1 MLTGLRDPLR
11 YDYVSRI
18 VEKCYFCDDKDSVIM
33 PVERRFPILIDMFRK
48 IIASCMLLCA
58 AALLSAQDRLDW
70 AEFSNPDTRYGLD
83 IWWHWPNGNISR
95 EAIRKDLCSMH
106 ANGIKRAT
114 ILNADGTGQFVPRVT
129 FASSEWLG
137 MFRYALDVADS
148 LGMTIGVHNCDGWSE
163 SGGPWIPVEKSMKTY
178 TWSDTPA
185 KGGRRLDIVLP
196 RPPCKMD
203 YYRDYKVV
211 AFPDTGSGESGFLN
225 FRELFAQKSN
235 TGIRDIEPRFAED
248 AVPVESGSV
257 VDITDCMQPD
267 GRLVWKAPKGKW
279 RIVRMGYTT
288 TAEVNKPATPEGT
301 GLECDKMDASAVE
314 LHFMNF
320 PTWLVQA
327 AGPHVGK
334 AFEFLLI
341 DSWECKYT
349 NWTEGFQKEFE
360 ALSGYPLVGW
370 IPAMCGYVV
379 DSPERT
385 AGFLH
390 DYQKTIAT
398 LIDRNYYQK
407 FAELTHAAGLDLH
420 AEPIYGN
427 SLEYPPAF
435 CLRGNSYCDV
445 PMTEFW
451 AYPGADGRPDF
462 DREEFLFD
470 EFAIDAALVCGK
482 DVIGAEAYTADGRF
496 CDEPQLL
503 RPFGD
508 AAFCAGIN
516 QLVLHSYV
524 MQPFDREPVLM
535 LMDYFGGHFNRNNPW
550 WTMAA
555 EWCMYQKRIQYVTQQ
570 GKPVVDALYYIGDQF
585 TRNFPLQLTHHDV
598 PFGYRACSCDYAY
611 LDRLVAD
618 GFNRLIIPEGVMLE
632 QRTKDKLAELA
643 TAGVEIYYAKNG
655 EPIPFDIA
663 PDFATGNAARNFR
676 FLHKHFA
683 DQEAYLLFNQSDE
696 AFSGEVVF
704 RTSGMVPELW
714 DPETGKAFAPA
725 AWKDLG
731 DGRTAVE
738 VDFKALQTMFV
749 VFGAQSSAPDFP
761 KKKATIAL
769 DDYLATLSF
778 DPVYDDEIEGF
789 RCKRLQSLT
798 LYEDEKVREFGGFV
812 NYRIEFDA
820 PEGIREGDRLAIN
833 IGRLDAVAGV
843 RLNGA
848 AIGDVW
854 HDDTDLFIDGLLPE
868 GNVLEV
874 RLATTLH
881 NRMTADVRDFGKP
894 VHIAGPM
901 SDGALSYFA
910 GSRLFESGLLGP
922 LSISVYQR

>member
-1 MLTGLRDPLR
+1 MKALRIFNLLFSAFLATATFARQYPN
-11 YDYVSRI
+11 
-18 VEKCYFCDDKDSVIM
+18 SV
-33 PVERRFPILIDMFRK
+33 P
-48 IIASCMLLCA
+48 
-58 AALLSAQDRLDW
+58 AQNRLEMM
-70 AEFSNPDTRYGLD
+70 EFANPDTRYGLD

-114 ILNADGTGQFVPRVT
+114 ILNAGGSGQYVPRVN
-129 FASSEWLG
+129 FASDEWLG

-178 TWSDTPA
+178 TWSETSVRGGQRIDT
-185 KGGRRLDIVLP
+185 ILP
-196 RPPCKMD
+196 QPESKLD

-211 AFPDTGSGESGFLN
+211 AFPDTGSDGPDFLN
-225 FRELFAQKSN
+225 FRELFALKSN
-235 TGIRDIEPRFAED
+235 TGIRDIEPRFAES
-248 AVPVESGSV
+248 AVPVKCNSV

-267 GRLVWKAPKGKW
+267 GHLVWNAPEGNW

-314 LHFMNF
+314 LHFRNF

-334 AFEFLLI
+334 TFEFLLI

-349 NWTEGFQKEFE
+349 NWTEGFQNEFE
-360 ALSGYPLVGW
+360 ALNGYSLDKW
-370 IPAMCGYVV
+370 IPAMCGCVV
-379 DSPERT
+379 ESPERT
-385 AGFLH
+385 AAFLH

-435 CLRGNSYCDV
+435 CLAGNRYCDV

-451 AYPGADGRPDF
+451 AYPGADGKPDF
-462 DREEFLFD
+462 NWKEFLFD

-482 DVIGAEAYTADGRF
+482 DIIGAEAYTADGRF
-496 CDEPQLL
+496 CETPQLL

-516 QLVLHSYV
+516 QLTLHSYV

-555 EWCMYQKRIQYVTQQ
+555 GWSLYQRRIQYVTQQ
-570 GKPVVDALYYIGDQF
+570 GKPVIDALYYIGDQF
-585 TRNFPLQLTHHDV
+585 TQNFPLQLTHHDV

-611 LDRLVAD
+611 LDSLTGD
-618 GFNRLIIPEGVMLE
+618 GFKRLIIPEGVMLE
-632 QRTKDKLAELA
+632 RRTQDKLAELA
-643 TAGVEIYYAKNG
+643 ADGVEIYYARNG
-655 EPIPFDIA
+655 ESIPFDFA
-663 PDFATGNAARNFR
+663 PDFAVGNGARNFR
-676 FLHKHFA
+676 FLHKHF
-683 DQEAYLLFNQSDE
+683 DNQEAYLLFNQFDE

-704 RTSGMVPELW
+704 RTSGKIPELW
-714 DPETGKAFAPA
+714 DPETGKVYAPA
-725 AWKDLG
+725 SWKDLG
-731 DGRTAVE
+731 DGRTAVK

-749 VFGAQSSAPDFP
+749 VFGAESSAPEFP
-761 KKKATIAL
+761 KKKSTFAI
-769 DDYLATLSF
+769 DDYTAMLSF
-778 DPVYDDEIEGF
+778 NPVYDAAIDSF
-789 RCKRLQSLT
+789 RCNQLQSLT
-798 LYEDEKVREFGGFV
+798 LYDDEQVRNFGGFV

-820 PEGIREGDRLAIN
+820 PEGIRESDCLAIN
-833 IGRLDAVAGV
+833 LGRLDAVASV
-843 RLNGA
+843 RLNGTEL
-848 AIGDVW
+848 GDVW
-854 HDDTDLFIDGLLPE
+854 HNDTDLFIDGLLPKR
-868 GNVLEV
+868 NVLEIRV
-874 RLATTLH
+874 ATTLH
-881 NRMTADVRDFGKP
+881 NRMTADVKEFGKP
-894 VHIAGPM
+894 VRVTSPM
-901 SDGALSYFA
+901 GEGTLSYFA
-910 GSRLFESGLLGP
+910 VSDLFESGLLGP
-922 LSISVYQR
+922 LSISVYRK